1 MSRKAFHRFLVPAL
15 FCFLASLPALA
26 DSHVRIVRLSL
37 VEGSVKVDR
46 GTGQFEKAI
55 TNLPITQGMKLR
67 TGDDGRAEV
76 EFENGSIVR
85 LTPDTAVQF
94 PELSLQDS
102 GTKVS
107 AVEVTKGTA
116 YVESTGSKNDELTV
130 RFGQEKVALTH
141 AAHARV
147 GVDERGA
154 TLAVFK
160 GDLNVDG
167 PSGEIEVKKN
177 QTADFDFSSN
187 DRFTL
192 AKKVQ
197 QEPEDD
203 WDRGQDQYHQQYAS
217 KSYNSY
223 SPYAYGTSDLAYYGN
238 FFNAPG
244 YGMMWQPYF
253 VGAGWDPF
261 MDGAWSF
268 YPGFGFGWVSAY
280 PWGWTPYHYGTWV
293 FLPGNGWA
301 WQPGGVWMPMYT
313 QVAVLNAPAGF
324 AAPKAPA
331 TGTGTVIVNRGPAST
346 IATHSGSKVVI
357 RNNSAGIGVPRGQFN
372 NMAKLSQKVQNSGAV
387 TRRVSTASAESFGGM
402 SSPSGGSRGGTRSSE
417 SRAAEPRM
425 SEPHTMS
432 SPSAS
437 SSSSHSSS
445 APHK

>member
-1 MSRKAFHRFLVPAL
+1 MSRISFHRFLVPTLLCLLSAI
-15 FCFLASLPALA
+15 PALS
-26 DSHVRIVRLSL
+26 DSHVRIVRLSM

-76 EFENGSIVR
+76 EFENGSTVR
-85 LTPDTAVQF
+85 LSPDSAVQF
-94 PELSLQDS
+94 SDLSLRDS

-107 AVEVTKGTA
+107 AVEVTKGIA
-116 YVESTGSKNDELTV
+116 YIESTGSKNDELTV
-130 RFGQEKVALTH
+130 QFGQEKVAFTH

-154 TLAVFK
+154 TFAVFK

-203 WDRGQDQYHQQYAS
+203 WDREQDQYHQRYAS
-217 KSYNSY
+217 NSYNKY
-223 SPYAYGTSDLAYYGN
+223 SPYAYGSTDLAYYGN

-261 MDGAWSF
+261 MDGAWAF
-268 YPGFGFGWVSAY
+268 TPGFGFGWVSAY
-280 PWGWTPYHYGTWV
+280 PWGWTPYHYGSWAFV
-293 FLPGNGWA
+293 PGFGWA
-301 WQPGGVWMPMYT
+301 WQPGGVWMPFYG
-313 QVAVLNAPAGF
+313 QPVVLNAPAGF
-324 AAPKAPA
+324 VAPRAPA
-331 TGTGTVIVNRGPAST
+331 SGMGTVIVNRGPTSSLTAM
-346 IATHSGSKVVI
+346 SGGKMVI
-357 RNNSAGIGVPRGQFN
+357 RNNSAGLGIPRGQFDN
-372 NMAKLSQKVQNSGAV
+372 LGKLSQKVQSHGMV
-387 TRRVSTASAESFGGM
+387 TEHVAMPVGRSEPMSA
-402 SSPSGGSRGGTRSSE
+402 RGGDRKSVV
-417 SRAAEPRM
+417 
-425 SEPHTMS
+425 
-432 SPSAS
+432 
-437 SSSSHSSS
+437 
-445 APHK
+445 